1 MTLKDETAVVGIGAT
16 PYYPRGESL
25 PQTETEMAC
34 RAILLALEKGRSGA
48 TYNIGARNERRNL
61 EIAKSI
67 LDQLGKSHSLIKF
80 VKDRPGHDRRYAIDP
95 TLVETELGWRPRET
109 WESGLRKMIEWYR
122 SNTDWLARVRSGAY
136 REYYARQYGAE
147 VGAP

>member
-1 MTLKDETAVVGIGAT
+1 ML
-16 PYYPRGESL
+16 
-25 PQTETEMAC
+25 MANCLNDHPMPIYAYCLNVRDSIDGDDHC
-34 RAILLALEKGRSGA
+34 RAILLAVEKGRSGA

-109 WESGLRKMIEWYR
+109 WESGLGKMIEWYR